1 MQLFLIV
8 VVSLVFL
15 HHPVEQKER
24 KKRGVIIY
32 RQNEPKLL
40 RLLQCLRCVY
50 ATFVQLIH
58 MFPLKNVQR
67 QETTSKMCS

>member
-15 HHPVEQKER
+15 HHPVEQKKEKAGRNNLPPER
-24 KKRGVIIY
+24 AKVT
-32 RQNEPKLL
+32 

>member
-15 HHPVEQKER
+15 HHPVEQKE
-24 KKRGVIIY
+24 KKAGRNNLPPERAKVT
-32 RQNEPKLL
+32 KASSMSSL
-40 RLLQCLRCVY
+40 RVCNVCSI
-50 ATFVQLIH
+50 IH

-67 QETTSKMCS
+67 QETTSKLCS